1 MHAQK
6 RSDQNKEVE
15 VLRIIL
21 VRHGQ
26 TKWNAGSAGGEFFRG
41 RIDVPL
47 NALGEAQAQAVAER
61 LAVVE
66 VSAVYASPLQRA
78 VCTAQPIARAHG
90 LAVTPL
96 EGLLDIDYG
105 EWGGLAHTQVAAEWP
120 ALYARWR
127 SAPHE
132 VQVPGGESLA
142 VVRRRTLAGLDEI
155 FASHQDE
162 IVVMVGHQ
170 VVNKVFLCAALGL
183 GNDAFWRIR
192 QDTCCINRLDHDG
205 ETFTL
210 LTLNELGHLPAYPE
224 ELDRLPS

>member
-1 MHAQK
+1 L
-6 RSDQNKEVE
+6 
-15 VLRIIL
+15 LRIIL
-21 VRHGQ
+21 IRHGQ
-26 TKWNAGSAGGEFFRG
+26 TRWNAGSAGGEHFRG

-47 NALGEAQAQAVAER
+47 NAVGEAQAQAVAEC
-61 LAVVE
+61 LAAVE
-66 VSAVYASPLQRA
+66 FSAVYASPLLRA
-78 VCTAQPIARAHG
+78 MRTAEPIARGCG
-90 LAVTPL
+90 LAVRPC

-105 EWGGLAHTQVAAEWP
+105 EWGGLSHAQVAARWP

-142 VVRRRTLAGLDEI
+142 EVRRRILAGLDEI
-155 FASHQDE
+155 TARHRDE
-162 IVVMVGHQ
+162 IVAMVGHQ

-210 LTLNELGHLPAYPE
+210 LTLNEVGHLPAFPE
-224 ELDRLPS
+224 ELVRLLC

>member
-1 MHAQK
+1 L
-6 RSDQNKEVE
+6 
-15 VLRIIL
+15 LRIIL

-26 TKWNAGSAGGEFFRG
+26 TQWNAGSAGGEHFRG

-47 NALGEAQAQAVAER
+47 NAVGEAQAQAVAER
-61 LAVVE
+61 LAAVAF
-66 VSAVYASPLQRA
+66 SAVYASPLLRA
-78 VCTAQPIARAHG
+78 MRTAEPIACGRG
-90 LAVTPL
+90 LAVTPF

-105 EWGGLAHTQVAAEWP
+105 EWGGLAHTQVAAQWP
-120 ALYARWR
+120 TLYTRWR

-142 VVRRRTLAGLDEI
+142 EVRRRILAGLDEI
-155 FASHQDE
+155 LTRHQDE

-183 GNDAFWRIR
+183 GNDAFWRVR

-210 LTLNELGHLPAYPE
+210 LTLNEVGHLPAFPE
-224 ELDRLPS
+224 ELVRLPC